1 MNLKQETKNKLTAV
15 FFLLMLATFA
25 SSVFVEIS
33 QPTSKYIAM
42 SILK

>member
-1 MNLKQETKNKLTAV
+1 MRQETKNKLTAI
-15 FFLLMLATFA
+15 FFLLTLFVFA

-33 QPTSKYIAM
+33 QPTSVYIAQ

>member
-1 MNLKQETKNKLTAV
+1 MRQEIKNKLTAI
-15 FFLLMLATFA
+15 FFLLTLFVFA

-33 QPTSKYIAM
+33 QPTSVYIAM

>member
-1 MNLKQETKNKLTAV
+1 MIQRIKNAMTAI
-15 FFLLMLATFA
+15 FLLTLLVVFA

-33 QPTSKYIAM
+33 QPTSTYIAM